1 MIGAVNMYLRYVKYR
16 KQLQNSKQ
24 NVEGSQKMI
33 IKERQAESGHWYGR
47 DGSPA
52 YTVLGKNGQPRNT
65 TLRDAR
71 SFDLVPSVSGIL
83 NVAAKPG
90 LDTWKQQQVLLAAL
104 TLPRQESESEE
115 NWLER
120 VMMDSKQTG
129 RVAAERGT
137 AIHAIIQEYFEGK
150 VVNEYAAMCD
160 SVKEAIDGHFGKL
173 LYLPEVSFAHQ
184 LGYGGKADLIAQ
196 AALNFDGVCI
206 DFKTKETEDISA
218 VDVYPEHGMQL
229 AAYREGFKMPKA
241 RCANVFVGY
250 KMVGGNV
257 IFTGV
262 KVIEHDPI
270 NLDRY
275 WLMFTKL
282 LEFWQLKNNHS

>member
-1 MIGAVNMYLRYVKYR
+1 MTGAVNMYLRYVKYR

-24 NVEGSQKMI
+24 NVEESQKMI
-33 IKERQAESGHWYGR
+33 IKERQSESGHWYAR

-71 SFDLVPSVSGIL
+71 SNDLVPSVSGIL

-104 TLPRQESESEE
+104 TLPRKTDEPEQE
-115 NWLER
+115 WLER

-150 VVNEYAAMCD
+150 VVNEYATMCD
-160 SVKEAIDGHFGKL
+160 AVKEAIDGHFGKL
-173 LYLPEVSFAHQ
+173 LYVPEVSFAHQ
-184 LGYGGKADLIAQ
+184 LGYGGKADLIAR
-196 AALNFDGVCI
+196 AADNFDGVCI
-206 DFKTKETEDISA
+206 DFKTKETEDIST
-218 VDVYPEHGMQL
+218 VDVYAEHGMQL

-250 KMVGGNV
+250 KMAGGNV
-257 IFTGV
+257 VFTGV